1 MSKRGE
7 IRERRRRGRSQQRTI
22 AIVAIVA
29 VAAVFTF
36 LLILPSLRPVG
47 SFVKI
52 TPPARDQAQGTNLG
66 DPQAPVTVVV
76 FEDFQCPACMQY
88 SQTIEPQV
96 IASYVDTGKVYYQFK
111 NWAFIGPE
119 SLQAANAAM
128 CAADQ
133 NRFWDYHDILFANH
147 TAENVGDFTDQRLT
161 AFAESLGLDMNAFGA
176 CFKDNPHAAEIQQ
189 SYAEG
194 QNMGV
199 TGTPSVFVDGTQVAP
214 GYIPTYDLLSQA
226 INAALAGK

>member
-7 IRERRRRGRSQQRTI
+7 IRDRRRRGQSRQRTI

-36 LLILPSLRPVG
+36 LLILPGLRPAG
-47 SFVKI
+47 AITEI
-52 TPPARDQAQGTNLG
+52 TPQPRDQAQGLNLG
-66 DPQAPVTVVV
+66 DPQAPVSVVV
-76 FEDFQCPACMQY
+76 FEDFQCPACQQY
-88 SQTIEPQV
+88 TQNIETQV
-96 IASYVDTGKVYYQFK
+96 ITNYVDAGKVYYQFK

-147 TAENVGDFTDQRLT
+147 TGENVGNFTDKRLT
-161 AFAESLGLDMNAFGA
+161 AFAESLGLDMKAFSA
-176 CFKDNPHAAEIQQ
+176 CFSINQHSTEIQQ

-194 QNMGV
+194 QTMGV
-199 TGTPSVFVDGTQVAP
+199 TGTPAVFVNGTQVAP
-214 GYIPTYDLLSQA
+214 GYIPTFDLMSQA
-226 INAALAGK
+226 IDAALAGK